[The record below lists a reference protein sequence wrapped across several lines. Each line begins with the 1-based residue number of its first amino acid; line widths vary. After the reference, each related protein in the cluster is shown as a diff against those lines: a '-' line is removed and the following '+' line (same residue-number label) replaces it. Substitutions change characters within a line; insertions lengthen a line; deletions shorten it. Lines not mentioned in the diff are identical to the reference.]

1 MGALIRFL
9 PALGKGLKN
18 SLPKVFQAIGIGTT
32 GAVISN
38 TADSIP
44 NLPDPA
50 TPGGQNKLFLWGFIA
65 LFLLLILKK

>member
-32 GAVISN
+32 GAVVSN
-38 TADSIP
+38 TVD
-44 NLPDPA
+44 NVQLPDPA
-50 TPGGQNKLFLWGFIA
+50 TPEGQSKLFLWGFIA